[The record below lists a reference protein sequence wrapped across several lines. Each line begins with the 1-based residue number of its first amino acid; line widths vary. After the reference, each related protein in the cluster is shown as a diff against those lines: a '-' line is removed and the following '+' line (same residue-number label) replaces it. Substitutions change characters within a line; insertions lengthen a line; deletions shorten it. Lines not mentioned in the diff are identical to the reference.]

1 MTPPTQRPGI
11 IGLGLIGGG
20 IAVSLVR
27 SGQTPAV
34 YDVREEVS
42 KALNG
47 VPAQLNSPR
56 EVAQVSNVVII
67 AVVTA
72 EQAEDVLIG
81 ENGLLT
87 GATPGLLVVL
97 VSTVSLDAV
106 RHLARLCDEGHAVL
120 LDAGVSGGATAYNNG
135 LTVMIGG
142 PDQDVERA
150 MPVLNGFAKAVV
162 HCGPLGAGM
171 VAKLAKN
178 IVTYASWAVTQ
189 EAASLAIAGGVP
201 LERFIDVLDQ
211 GNDFGTDPLVW
222 LRIKH
227 AGATLPDDV
236 LTQYEKVAEKD
247 LSAIHELAGD
257 LATDL
262 PITGVIPPQISDVY
276 HGRFRKPLSSA
287 SGGH

>member
-1 MTPPTQRPGI
+1 
-11 IGLGLIGGG
+11 
-20 IAVSLVR
+20 
-27 SGQTPAV
+27 
-34 YDVREEVS
+34 
-42 KALNG
+42 
-47 VPAQLNSPR
+47 
-56 EVAQVSNVVII
+56 
-67 AVVTA
+67 
-72 EQAEDVLIG
+72 
-81 ENGLLT
+81 
-87 GATPGLLVVL
+87 

-106 RHLARLCDEGHAVL
+106 RHLATLCDERDAVL
-120 LDAGVSGGATAYNNG
+120 LDAGVSGGPTAYDNG

-142 PDQDVERA
+142 PDEDIERA

-178 IVTYASWAVTQ
+178 IVTYGSWAVIQ

-201 LERFIDVLDQ
+201 LERFIDILDQ
-211 GNDFGTDPLVW
+211 GNDLGTDPLVW
-222 LRIKH
+222 LRIKQ

-236 LTQYEKVAEKD
+236 RTQYEKVAEKD

-262 PITGVIPPQISDVY
+262 PVTGVIVPQISDVY
-276 HGRFRKPLSSA
+276 RGRFSKPVPNA